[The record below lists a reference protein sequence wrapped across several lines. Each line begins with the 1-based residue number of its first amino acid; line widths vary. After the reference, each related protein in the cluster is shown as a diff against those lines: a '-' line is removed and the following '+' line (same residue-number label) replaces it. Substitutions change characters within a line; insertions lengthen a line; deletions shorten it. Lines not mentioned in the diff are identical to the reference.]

1 MQDTFRLTSKPINAV
16 ELALLRQKR
25 NKFLITKNKEKKEQR
40 NLSFRS
46 RSQLVQKQ
54 GSRIFVIR
62 QAMLR
67 LASVINLK
75 QKNVD

>member
-1 MQDTFRLTSKPINAV
+1 MQDTFRLTNKPINAV
-16 ELALLRQKR
+16 GLALLRQKH
-25 NKFLITKNKEKKEQR
+25 NKFLTTKNKEKKEQR

-46 RSQLVQKQ
+46 RSQLVRKQ
-54 GSRIFVIR
+54 ECRIFMIR

-75 QKNVD
+75 QKNAD